1 MVTREQ
7 SMAGFRVAVGVHRSR
22 IRDKL
27 VCLESGPSSNN
38 DLTLKNSSLRKP
50 DSEQAL
56 RCVLVDLPM
65 AKLSP

>member
-22 IRDKL
+22 IGDKL

-38 DLTLKNSSLRKP
+38 DLTLKNSQPKKATPNR
-50 DSEQAL
+50 
-56 RCVLVDLPM
+56 
-65 AKLSP
+65 LSGAF